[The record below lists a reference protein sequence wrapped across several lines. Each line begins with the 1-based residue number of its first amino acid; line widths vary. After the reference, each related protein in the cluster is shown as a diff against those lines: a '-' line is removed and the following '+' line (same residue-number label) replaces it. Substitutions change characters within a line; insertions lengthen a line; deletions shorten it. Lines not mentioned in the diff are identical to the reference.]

1 MIFQLFAFVLE
12 SILIKFAKMVP
23 LPGQENAN
31 KETEKLK
38 VSHCL
43 SSVQANLPV
52 NKVVV
57 HPLVLLSVV
66 DHFNRI
72 SKTQRVSRVVGVL
85 LGSMGSDKT
94 IDTSNSFAV
103 PYDEDAEDSNVFFL
117 DADYLEDMFGMFYK
131 VAAKEKIVGWYHTG
145 PKLCKNDILINEV
158 IKRFVPNPILVII
171 QASQAS
177 HEQMNLGLP
186 TDAYVEVQEVHDD
199 GSPPIKTFEHVPCE
213 IGAEE
218 AEEVGVEHLLR
229 DIKNSTAG
237 TLSQRITN
245 QFLGLVG
252 FQHQLAKMALY
263 AKRVVN
269 KELPVNHSIIYHF
282 QEILNLLPDVLSPD
296 FVDAHNSMS
305 NDQAMRIY
313 LGNLARTVIA
323 LDDLIDNK
331 LVLQRDEEKSEKKS
345 DSEEKT
351 KDVKSGEIKSEKV

>member
-1 MIFQLFAFVLE
+1 
-12 SILIKFAKMVP
+12 MVP
-23 LPGQENAN
+23 LPGHGTDN
-31 KETEKLK
+31 KEAEKLK

-52 NKVVV
+52 NKVIV

-131 VAAKEKIVGWYHTG
+131 VAAREKIVGWYHTG

-252 FQHQLAKMALY
+252 FQHQLEKMSLY

-269 KELPVNHSIIYHF
+269 KELP
-282 QEILNLLPDVLSPD
+282 EILNLLPDVLSPD

-331 LVLQRDEEKSEKKS
+331 LVLQRAEEKSLNEKKS
-345 DSEEKT
+345 DTEEKT
-351 KDVKSGEIKSEKV
+351 KSEKSDEVKSEKV

>member
-1 MIFQLFAFVLE
+1 
-12 SILIKFAKMVP
+12 MVP
-23 LPGQENAN
+23 LPGQGTD
-31 KETEKLK
+31 KDHEKPK
-38 VSHCL
+38 VGHCL
-43 SSVQANLPV
+43 SSVQTNLPV

-72 SKTQRVSRVVGVL
+72 SKTQRVSRVVGIL
-85 LGSMGSDKT
+85 LGSMSSDKT

-103 PYDEDAEDSNVFFL
+103 PYDEDSEDSCVFFL

-131 VAAKEKIVGWYHTG
+131 VAAREKIVGWYHTG

-158 IKRFVPNPILVII
+158 IKRFVPNPVLVII
-171 QASQAS
+171 QASQD
-177 HEQMNLGLP
+177 QMGLGLP
-186 TDAYVEVQEVHDD
+186 TDAYVEVQEVHDVSIVLFIFSYIFQD
-199 GSPPIKTFEHVPCE
+199 GSPPIKTFEHVSCE

-229 DIKNSTAG
+229 DIKNTSAG

-245 QFLGLVG
+245 QLLGLRG
-252 FQHQLAKMALY
+252 FRHQLAEMALY
-263 AKRVVN
+263 ARRVVN
-269 KELPVNHSIIYHF
+269 KELP
-282 QEILNLLPDVLSPD
+282 EILNLLPDVLTPE

-331 LVLQRDEEKSEKKS
+331 LMLQRDEEKTNEKKKADVEDKSKEKSKS
-345 DSEEKT
+345 DEGKQEN
-351 KDVKSGEIKSEKV
+351 V